1 MPEYR
6 YEGPEGSYYRDEDMD
21 KVLRAVAELFPD
33 IPGKEL
39 LHRKIIT
46 VCNAPD
52 EPEFCVSLVVS
63 NRRSDRELYEVL
75 TALTRLLD

>member
-6 YEGPEGSYYRDEDMD
+6 YEGPEGSYYRDEEMD
-21 KVLRAVAELFPD
+21 KVLRTVAELFPD
-33 IPGKEL
+33 IPGKEPL
-39 LHRKIIT
+39 SRKIIT

-63 NRRSDRELYEVL
+63 NRSGDRKLHKVLSEL
-75 TALTRLLD
+75 TWLLD